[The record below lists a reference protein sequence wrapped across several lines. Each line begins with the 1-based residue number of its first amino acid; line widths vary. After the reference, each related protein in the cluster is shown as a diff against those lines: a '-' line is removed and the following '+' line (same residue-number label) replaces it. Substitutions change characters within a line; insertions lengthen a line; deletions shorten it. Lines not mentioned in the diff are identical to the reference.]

1 MPNAQTLLIV
11 DDCAEDRKIYR
22 RYLSKDPHQS
32 YRILEADSAKDGLAL
47 YQERYCDLILL
58 DFYLPDM
65 SGLDF
70 LAKLEQELAAP
81 TAVIMLTGQGN
92 EGVAVQAMKQG
103 VRDYLVKQYLQ
114 PDVLRLA
121 VRNALK
127 QSCLHAEL
135 CKTQERQ
142 RLITTTALR
151 IRQSLNLEQILH
163 TAVVEVHQLLR
174 CDRVM
179 VCQFIPT
186 QGSQIVADSAK
197 SSCDLKIGNWIREYP
212 QIGSG
217 YEANWSQ
224 IRDRLPEQFQSPA
237 SLVVPIQLSYNKAN
251 PQPWGLLIAHHST
264 SEWQWQSDEVEI
276 LQQLA
281 VQLAIA
287 IQQAELLAQTQA
299 ALEAEKQ
306 LNAFKSQIIAT
317 VSHEY
322 RTPLAVILASAST
335 LKQNSTLLHQTQ
347 QQRFLQLIEDKARHM
362 ARLVDDLLSVN
373 QSESGKMDFH
383 PMPLDLLQLCSESIA
398 EQKQLA
404 SDRHQLIF
412 QATGDLEDF
421 WGDRRLLRQT
431 FVNLISNAVKY
442 SPQGG
447 RVEVQLQASEAQV
460 VLLVK
465 DEGIGIPPADRT
477 NLFKSFS
484 RGSNVD
490 TIPGTGLGLAIAKA
504 CIELHGGEIGV
515 ESEVGQGTEVSV
527 TLPKR
532 RGNRESGDKGNSG
545 FPRSGD

>member
-11 DDCAEDRKIYR
+11 DDCPEDRKIYR
-22 RYLSKDPHQS
+22 RYLLKDPRQS
-32 YRILEADSAKDGLAL
+32 YQILEADSAKDGLAI
-47 YQERYCDLILL
+47 YQEKYCDLILL

-70 LAKLEQELAAP
+70 LEKLELELAAP

-92 EGVAVQAMKQG
+92 EGIAVQAMKQG
-103 VRDYLVKQYLQ
+103 VRDYLVKQYLK
-114 PDVLRLA
+114 PDVLQLA
-121 VRNALK
+121 VRNALN
-127 QSCLHAEL
+127 QSYLHTEL
-135 CKTQERQ
+135 YKTRERQ

-151 IRQSLNLEQILH
+151 IRQSLNVEQILH

-197 SSCDLKIGNWIREYP
+197 SSCELEIGNFIREYP

-217 YEANWSQ
+217 YEANWSE
-224 IRDRLPEQFQSPA
+224 ICDRLPEKFQSPA
-237 SLVVPIQLSYNKAN
+237 SLVVPIQLSYNYTN

-264 SEWQWQSDEVEI
+264 SEWQWQPDEVEI

-287 IQQAELLAQTQA
+287 IQQAELLSQTQA
-299 ALEAEKQ
+299 ALAAEKQ
-306 LNAFKSQIIAT
+306 LNALKSQIIAT

-322 RTPLAVILASAST
+322 RTPLAAILASAST
-335 LKQNSTLLHQTQ
+335 LKQNSTLLHQKQ

-362 ARLVDDLLSVN
+362 AKLVDDLLSVN
-373 QSESGKMDFH
+373 QSESGKMQLQ
-383 PMPLDLLQLCSESIA
+383 PMLLDLKQLCSESLA

-404 SDRHQLIF
+404 SDRHHSIF
-412 QATGDLEDF
+412 QATGDLQNF

-431 FVNLISNAVKY
+431 FSNLISNAIKY

-447 RVEVQLQASEAQV
+447 CIKVDLKATDAQIIFS
-460 VLLVK
+460 VK
-465 DEGIGIPPADRT
+465 DEGIGIPAADRA

-504 CIELHGGEIGV
+504 CIDLHGGEISL
-515 ESEVGQGTEVSV
+515 ESEVGQGTEVTV
-527 TLPKR
+527 ILPLR
-532 RGNRESGDKGNSG
+532 KGNG
-545 FPRSGD
+545 EKL

>member
-11 DDCAEDRKIYR
+11 DDCPEDRKIYR
-22 RYLSKDPHQS
+22 RYLLQDPHQS

-70 LAKLEQELAAP
+70 LEKLELELAVP
-81 TAVIMLTGQGN
+81 TAVIMLTGQSN
-92 EGVAVQAMKQG
+92 EGIAIQAMKQG
-103 VRDYLVKQYLQ
+103 VRDYLVKQYLK
-114 PDVLRLA
+114 PEVLQLA

-135 CKTQERQ
+135 YKTRERQ

-197 SSCDLKIGNWIREYP
+197 SSCEFKIGNFIREYP

-217 YEANWSQ
+217 YEANWSE
-224 IRDRLPEQFQSPA
+224 ICARLPEQFQSPA
-237 SLVVPIQLSYNKAN
+237 SLVVPIQLSYNHTN
-251 PQPWGLLIAHHST
+251 TQPWGLLIAHHNT

-287 IQQAELLAQTQA
+287 IQQAELLSQTQA
-299 ALEAEKQ
+299 ALAAEKQ

-322 RTPLAVILASAST
+322 RTPLAAILASAST
-335 LKQNSTLLHQTQ
+335 LKQNSTLLHQAQ

-373 QSESGKMDFH
+373 QSESGKMKLQ
-383 PMPLDLLQLCSESIA
+383 PMLLDLRQLCSESIA

-404 SDRHQLIF
+404 SDRHRLILE
-412 QATGDLEDF
+412 ATGDLQDF

-442 SPQGG
+442 SPLGG
-447 RVEVQLQASEAQV
+447 CIKVELKATTPHIIFS
-460 VLLVK
+460 VK
-465 DEGIGIPPADRT
+465 DEGIGIPAADRA

-504 CIELHGGEIGV
+504 CIDLHGGEISL
-515 ESEVGQGTEVSV
+515 ESEIGQGTEVTV
-527 TLPKR
+527 TLPKLGAR
-532 RGNRESGDKGNSG
+532 D
-545 FPRSGD
+545 

>member
-11 DDCAEDRKIYR
+11 DDCPEDRKIYR
-22 RYLSKDPHQS
+22 RYLRQDPHQS
-32 YRILEADSAKDGLAL
+32 YHILEADSAKDGLAL

-70 LAKLEQELAAP
+70 LEKLELELAVP

-92 EGVAVQAMKQG
+92 EGIAVQAMKQG
-103 VRDYLVKQYLQ
+103 VRDYLVKQYLK
-114 PDVLRLA
+114 PDVLQLA

-127 QSCLHAEL
+127 QSCLQAEL
-135 CKTQERQ
+135 CKTRERQ

-197 SSCDLKIGNWIREYP
+197 SSCELEIGDFIREFP

-217 YEANWSQ
+217 YEANWSE
-224 IRDRLPEQFQSPA
+224 ICDRLPEQFQSPA
-237 SLVVPIQLSYNKAN
+237 SLVVPIQLSYNYTN
-251 PQPWGLLIAHHST
+251 SQPWGLLIAHHST

-322 RTPLAVILASAST
+322 RTPLAAILASAST
-335 LKQNSTLLHQTQ
+335 LKQNSNLLHQTQ

-362 ARLVDDLLSVN
+362 AKLVDDLLSVN
-373 QSESGKMDFH
+373 QTESGKMKFQ
-383 PMPLDLLQLCSESIA
+383 PMLLDLKQLCSESLA

-404 SDRHQLIF
+404 SDRHQLSLHS
-412 QATGDLEDF
+412 TGDLQDF
-421 WGDRRLLRQT
+421 WGDRRLLRRT
-431 FVNLISNAVKY
+431 FGNLISNAVKY
-442 SPQGG
+442 SPNGG
-447 RVEVQLQASEAQV
+447 CIEVDLKATDTQIIFS
-460 VLLVK
+460 VK
-465 DEGIGIPPADRT
+465 DKGIGIPAADRA

-504 CIELHGGEIGV
+504 CIDLHGGEISLK
-515 ESEVGQGTEVSV
+515 SEVGQGTEVTV
-527 TLPKR
+527 ILPTRK
-532 RGNRESGDKGNSG
+532 
-545 FPRSGD
+545 RSGEKS

>member
-11 DDCAEDRKIYR
+11 DDCPEDRKIYR
-22 RYLSKDPHQS
+22 RYLLQDPHQT

-47 YQERYCDLILL
+47 YQTRYCDLILL

-70 LAKLEQELAAP
+70 LEKLELELAAP

-92 EGVAVQAMKQG
+92 EGIAVQAMKQG
-103 VRDYLVKQYLQ
+103 VRDYLVKQYLK

-121 VRNALK
+121 VRNVLK

-135 CKTQERQ
+135 YKTRERQ

-197 SSCDLKIGNWIREYP
+197 SSCELKIGNFIWEYP

-217 YEANWSQ
+217 YEANWSE
-224 IRDRLPEQFQSPA
+224 ICDRLPEQFQSPA
-237 SLVVPIQLSYNKAN
+237 SLVVPIQLSDDRTNM
-251 PQPWGLLIAHHST
+251 QPWGLLIAHDST
-264 SEWQWQSDEVEI
+264 SEWQPDEVEI

-287 IQQAELLAQTQA
+287 IQQAELLSQTQA

-322 RTPLAVILASAST
+322 RTPLAAILASAST
-335 LKQNSTLLHQTQ
+335 LKQNSTLLHQAQ
-347 QQRFLQLIEDKARHM
+347 QQRFLQLIEDKVRHM
-362 ARLVDDLLSVN
+362 AKLVDDLLSVN
-373 QSESGKMDFH
+373 QSESGKMQFQ
-383 PMPLDLLQLCSESIA
+383 PMLLDLRQLCSEAIA

-412 QATGDLEDF
+412 QATGDLQDF

-447 RVEVQLQASEAQV
+447 CIKLELKTTDARITFS
-460 VLLVK
+460 VK
-465 DEGIGIPPADRT
+465 DEGIGIPAADRA

-504 CIELHGGEIGV
+504 CIDLHDGEISL
-515 ESEVGQGTEVSV
+515 ESEVGQGTEVTV
-527 TLPKR
+527 NLPVKK
-532 RGNRESGDKGNSG
+532 GSRE
-545 FPRSGD
+545 

>member
-1 MPNAQTLLIV
+1 MLSRSPNMPNAQTLLIV
-11 DDCAEDRKIYR
+11 DDCPEDRKIYR
-22 RYLSKDPHQS
+22 RYLLKDPRQS
-32 YRILEADSAKDGLAL
+32 YQILEADSAKDGLAI
-47 YQERYCDLILL
+47 YQEKYCDLILL

-70 LAKLEQELAAP
+70 LEKLELELAAP

-92 EGVAVQAMKQG
+92 EGIAVQAMKQG
-103 VRDYLVKQYLQ
+103 VRDYLVKQYLK
-114 PDVLRLA
+114 PDVLQLA
-121 VRNALK
+121 VRNALN
-127 QSCLHAEL
+127 QSYLHTEL
-135 CKTQERQ
+135 YKTRERQ

-151 IRQSLNLEQILH
+151 IRQSLNVEQILH

-197 SSCDLKIGNWIREYP
+197 SSCELEIGNFIREYP

-217 YEANWSQ
+217 YEANWSE
-224 IRDRLPEQFQSPA
+224 ICDRLPEKFQSPA
-237 SLVVPIQLSYNKAN
+237 SLVVPIQLSYNYTN

-264 SEWQWQSDEVEI
+264 SEWQWQPDEVEI

-287 IQQAELLAQTQA
+287 IQQAELLSQTQA
-299 ALEAEKQ
+299 ALAAEKQ
-306 LNAFKSQIIAT
+306 LNALKSQIIAT

-322 RTPLAVILASAST
+322 RTPLAAILASAST
-335 LKQNSTLLHQTQ
+335 LKQNSTLLHQKQ

-362 ARLVDDLLSVN
+362 AKLVDDLLSVN
-373 QSESGKMDFH
+373 QSESGKMQLQ
-383 PMPLDLLQLCSESIA
+383 PMLLDLKQLCSESLA

-404 SDRHQLIF
+404 SDRHHSIF
-412 QATGDLEDF
+412 QATGDLQNF

-431 FVNLISNAVKY
+431 FSNLISNAIKY

-447 RVEVQLQASEAQV
+447 CIKVDLKATDAQIIFS
-460 VLLVK
+460 VK
-465 DEGIGIPPADRT
+465 DEGIGIPAADRA

-504 CIELHGGEIGV
+504 CIDLHGGEISL
-515 ESEVGQGTEVSV
+515 ESEVGQGTEVTV
-527 TLPKR
+527 ILPLR
-532 RGNRESGDKGNSG
+532 KGNG
-545 FPRSGD
+545 EKL

>member
-11 DDCAEDRKIYR
+11 DDCPEDRRIYR
-22 RYLSKDPHQS
+22 RYLLQDPHQS

-47 YQERYCDLILL
+47 YQESYCDLILL

-70 LAKLEQELAAP
+70 LEKLELELAAP

-92 EGVAVQAMKQG
+92 EGIAVQAMKQG
-103 VRDYLVKQYLQ
+103 VRDYLVKQYLK
-114 PDVLRLA
+114 PDVLQLA

-127 QSCLHAEL
+127 QSCLQAEL
-135 CKTQERQ
+135 CKTRERQ

-151 IRQSLNLEQILH
+151 IRQSLHLEQILH

-197 SSCDLKIGNWIREYP
+197 SSCELEIGNFIREYP

-217 YEANWSQ
+217 YEANWSE
-224 IRDRLPEQFQSPA
+224 ICDRLPEKFQSPA
-237 SLVVPIQLSYNKAN
+237 SLVVPIQLSYNYTN

-322 RTPLAVILASAST
+322 RTPLAAILASAST

-362 ARLVDDLLSVN
+362 AKLVDDLLSVN
-373 QSESGKMDFH
+373 QSESGKMRFQ
-383 PMPLDLLQLCSESIA
+383 PMLLDLKQLCSESLA

-404 SDRHQLIF
+404 SDRHQLSF
-412 QATGDLEDF
+412 HSTGDLQDF

-431 FVNLISNAVKY
+431 FSNLISNAVKY

-447 RVEVQLQASEAQV
+447 CIKVDLKANDAQIIFS
-460 VLLVK
+460 VK
-465 DEGIGIPPADRT
+465 DKGIGIPAADRA

-504 CIELHGGEIGV
+504 CIDLHGGEISL
-515 ESEVGQGTEVSV
+515 ESEVGQGTEVTV
-527 TLPKR
+527 ILPLR
-532 RGNRESGDKGNSG
+532 KGNGEKS
-545 FPRSGD
+545 